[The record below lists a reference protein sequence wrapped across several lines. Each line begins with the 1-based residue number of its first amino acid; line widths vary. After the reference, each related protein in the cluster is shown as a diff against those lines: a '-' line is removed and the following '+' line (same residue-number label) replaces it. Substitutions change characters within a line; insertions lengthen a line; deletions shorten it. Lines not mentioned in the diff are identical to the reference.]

1 MVFEEMLRPDRQAA
15 LRALGYGDAPADG
28 QTLEKLETAAA
39 QLEKAATP
47 RWIYKPFVLLPGCS
61 LQGAGLVLQGS
72 SVQKHLAGCGGCLLL
87 ALTLGDGVERLVRAA
102 EAADMPAAV
111 LLDALAS
118 ALVEQYADAA
128 ENTLRADMQRQGQY
142 LTSRFSPGYG
152 DLPIG
157 HQREI
162 LHLLDAHRAIGLS
175 VSPSGIMLPR
185 KSITAVLGV
194 ADHPVTGHLASCGE
208 CALRAGCDRTRPC
221 GNAGGKSE

>member
-1 MVFEEMLRPDRQAA
+1 MVFEEKLRPDRRAA
-15 LRALGYGDAPADG
+15 LRALGYGGAPVDE
-28 QTLEKLETAAA
+28 QTSEKLETAAA

-47 RWIYKPFVLLPGCS
+47 RWVYRPFVLLPGCG
-61 LQGAGLVLQGS
+61 LQGTGLVLQGS
-72 SVQKHLAGCGGCLLL
+72 SIQKHLAGCGGCLLL

-102 EAADMPAAV
+102 EAADMPGAV

-128 ENTLRADMQRQGQY
+128 ENILREEMRRQGQY

-157 HQREI
+157 HQREV
-162 LHLLDAHRAIGLS
+162 LRLLDAHRAIGLS

-194 ADHPVTGHLASCGE
+194 ADHAVAGHLAGCGE